1 MTQLSDILEAMYRGD
16 PATAEKLAAGRATLD
31 LFEAAALGRVERLRA
46 LTTEDRT
53 CVGWFAA
60 DGFTALQLAAFF
72 GHTAAAKLL
81 LEHGADVNAPS
92 RNPLMVQPLH
102 SAAARGGPELIALLL
117 DAGADPNA
125 RQAGG
130 YTPLQAR
137 AAHGDMAMTQLL
149 LKHGADAA
157 LRSDDGRTALDMAR
171 EKGHADIVALL
182 APLTASK

>member
-16 PATAEKLAAGRATLD
+16 PAAAEKLAAGRATLD
-31 LFEAAALGRVERLRA
+31 LFEAAALGRTERLTQ
-46 LTTEDRT
+46 LTTEEPA

-72 GHTAAAKLL
+72 GHTAAAKVLIDR
-81 LEHGADVNAPS
+81 GADVNAPS
-92 RNPLMVQPLH
+92 RNPLQVQPLH

-117 DAGADPNA
+117 DAGADANA

-137 AAHGDMAMTQLL
+137 AAHGDMEMTKLL
-149 LKHGADAA
+149 LRHGADPAQ
-157 LRSDDGRTALDMAR
+157 RSDDGRTALDMAR
-171 EKGHADIVALL
+171 ENGHADIVALL
-182 APLTASK
+182 SAG